1 MSMRSWTED
10 GYGYELYNGKNFDKV
25 KEFIV
30 QNSEFTYEDI
40 EEAENDYEI
49 EDIIDCPVP
58 WKVADIINELEGFN
72 LFKGYRDDGDTGQ
85 KAMIGIEPK
94 YPWMYKKPIT
104 REEADGILAKYAE
117 MLGITDKPDYF
128 EAQYFG

>member
-49 EDIIDCPVP
+49 EDIIDYPVP
-58 WKVADIINELEGFN
+58 WKIADIINELEGFN

-85 KAMIGIEPK
+85 EPMIGIEPL

-104 REEADGILAKYAE
+104 REEIDEIFAKYAE

-128 EAQYFG
+128 EAHYFG